1 MEALLSQGASLELK
15 GRGKS
20 KQESQMTTK
29 EHGHPGQGEPRSHGR
44 THHENF
50 DIDLNEAGEQEL
62 AQLPMVGPDRARDQ
76 IRTARSGAGKT

>member
-1 MEALLSQGASLELK
+1 
-15 GRGKS
+15 
-20 KQESQMTTK
+20 MTTK

-62 AQLPMVGPDRARDQ
+62 AQLPMVGPDRPFGSWEDVKKVPGFS
-76 IRTARSGAGKT
+76 TANWMI